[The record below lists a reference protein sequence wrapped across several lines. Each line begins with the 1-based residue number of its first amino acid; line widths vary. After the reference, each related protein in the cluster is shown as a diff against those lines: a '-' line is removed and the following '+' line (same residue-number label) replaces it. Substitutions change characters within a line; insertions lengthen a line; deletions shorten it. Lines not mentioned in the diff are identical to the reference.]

1 MRDAVPD
8 AGDPVADPVPGFEDA
23 EPDPGELS
31 PGRVPRGWSR
41 ADAEMLIGA
50 EIAGSEIA
58 GSVARSEW
66 LRDVRAAQ
74 VAREW
79 AGIEEQLPLDDLG
92 MVKWAGQ
99 GTTPEAGLVLSA
111 PASVDSPTDFG
122 GASSRRFATASPNHD
137 QPDVTDWLDRLY
149 GPAEDTGPIMITN
162 GVPEYDLGPLGHVR
176 RSGLPSHSAND
187 PGRFRD
193 LVALEAEPPRRAAWP
208 ARKSI
213 VLPVA
218 VIVSLAGLGLGRTAL
233 EAVETSEQVTLADP
247 PPLLMG
253 QKAPSGTLATVPPA
267 KSTPKSAKTSSSISA
282 ASGGKHAAAT
292 APSSGATAQPVAP
305 GTKTP
310 PSDPIPERPRTS
322 VTTYPPANP
331 GGGNLTSSTVTPTAH
346 GKKDGPAP
354 RKGRHRK
361 PDAGKK
367 PKCDPNYSFACV
379 PVASDVDCADSG
391 GDGPA
396 YLASAAKVIGKDIY
410 KLDTNGDGW
419 VCEQW

>member
-1 MRDAVPD
+1 MGDVFQDA
-8 AGDPVADPVPGFEDA
+8 AGPVEDPVEEFQDD
-23 EPDPGELS
+23 EPEPGE
-31 PGRVPRGWSR
+31 PPPDRVPRGWSR
-41 ADAEMLIGA
+41 ADAEMLVGA
-50 EIAGSEIA
+50 EIA

-99 GTTPEAGLVLSA
+99 GVTPEAGLVLSA
-111 PASVDSPTDFG
+111 PASVDSPTDFDS
-122 GASSRRFATASPNHD
+122 SSRRFATASVGGD
-137 QPDVTDWLDRLY
+137 LPDVTDWLDRLY
-149 GPAEDTGPIMITN
+149 GPDDTGPIMTAG
-162 GVPEYDLGPLGHVR
+162 GVPEYDLGPLGRVR
-176 RSGLPSHSAND
+176 RAGMPAHASND

-193 LVALEAEPPRRAAWP
+193 LVAREATEQSRRANWP

-233 EAVETSEQVTLADP
+233 EAVETNEQVTLAD

-253 QKAPSGTLATVPPA
+253 QKAPSGNLATVPPES
-267 KSTPKSAKTSSSISA
+267 KSTPKSAKTTSSLSSA
-282 ASGGKHAAAT
+282 SSGGKHAAPT
-292 APSSGATAQPVAP
+292 PPSSGSTAQPVAP

-310 PSDPIPERPRTS
+310 PEPPANQVPERPRTS
-322 VTTYPPANP
+322 VTTYSTANP
-331 GGGNLTSSTVTPTAH
+331 GGGGTLTSSSATPTPD
-346 GKKDGPAP
+346 GKKGRPG
-354 RKGRHRK
+354 RHKGRHRK
-361 PDAGKK
+361 PDAHQK
-367 PKCDPNYSFACV
+367 PTCDPNYSFACV
-379 PVASDVDCADSG
+379 PIASDVDCADSG

-410 KLDTNGDGW
+410 QLDSNGDGW